1 MKKIGLY
8 CFCFLT
14 VLLTWAQG
22 IHDSTAIFRISR
34 ADLAGENLVGGVQD
48 GESDTSY
55 YQQRIYDGK
64 ELIVFLFAIKNRTN
78 TFERFPIEEFVFW
91 ADGKAIVE
99 PDGEE
104 PFAVVAGDY
113 FVQPKGFKGKF
124 NFVSGD
130 EPHLELALVSK
141 RRADSTSISPMTKA
155 LLIEP
160 NIIAGSSEDHKGEQV
175 EIYSG
180 IELTVNLVRH
190 EKRTFSGNQKER
202 LVHVLSGMLTAGGE
216 TFYPGDFF
224 IVPANFS
231 GDLTSIGFRP
241 FRGLEVYQVDPK

>member
-1 MKKIGLY
+1 MKKNGLCLFY
-8 CFCFLT
+8 FLA
-14 VLLTWAQG
+14 VLQTWAQG
-22 IHDSTAIFRISR
+22 IPDSTTIFKISR
-34 ADLAGENLVGGVQD
+34 ADLAGENLVGGVQA
-48 GESDTSY
+48 GETDTSY

-64 ELIVFLFAIKNRTN
+64 EFIVFLFSIKNRTN

-99 PDGEE
+99 PESE
-104 PFAVVAGDY
+104 PSFEVVAGDY
-113 FVQPKGFKGKF
+113 FIQPKGFKGKF

-141 RRADSTSISPMTKA
+141 RRADSASVSPMTKA
-155 LLIEP
+155 LLIDP
-160 NIIAGSSEDHKGEQV
+160 TILAGSSEDHQGELV

-190 EKRTFSGNQKER
+190 AKRTFSGKQKER
-202 LVHVLSGMLTAGGE
+202 LMHVLSGILTAGEE

-224 IVPANFS
+224 IIPANFS